1 MYFVKSSTTA
11 TLQHW
16 PARLVPAPRGR
27 TGAPNLRHDRHRRD
41 HIVGVAR
48 NDEADRNLAVV
59 RAVGGVQRAAAAIEA
74 DFAANLALQRS
85 RSRSAACGKR
95 IDRLG
100 VRTERKRNEH
110 YAIGCSDA
118 TS

>member
-27 TGAPNLRHDRHRRD
+27 IGAPNFRHAATAATH
-41 HIVGVAR
+41 VVFVAR

-59 RAVGGVQRAAAAIEA
+59 RGVGGVQRAAAAVEA
-74 DFAANLALQRS
+74 HFAADLPLQLALELGGSLERVDGFRVRAEGQRLRSLTRS
-85 RSRSAACGKR
+85 RQAR
-95 IDRLG
+95 
-100 VRTERKRNEH
+100 
-110 YAIGCSDA
+110 
-118 TS
+118 